1 VPARHFARLKLRI
14 MVNSV
19 RGRAGRALLHLG
31 GALFGLYLG
40 GLGFLLAAASAA
52 GDGQI
57 RLLVA
62 GFGGTAVVLGAVV
75 LPLVWFGIDDTLDP
89 ARFALL
95 PLSRWRLVRGLFAAA
110 LVSVPSAALLLASAG
125 LLVPT
130 GVHGGLGAAAVQAV
144 GVVAGLLLC
153 VAAGR
158 AVTSAF
164 ATMLRS
170 RRVRDLAG
178 ILLAG
183 LAALAAPL
191 QFVIVSAIQR
201 ADWDQLTVAARVVGW
216 TPLAAPYT
224 VGLDVAEGRPVVAL
238 AKLLITAGAVLGL
251 LWWWSRSL
259 EPAMVGATGAGP
271 ARASRPGRAGPVA
284 QLFPGPWRRLP
295 VTATGA
301 MVAREVRYWW
311 RDAKRRTNLIT
322 IAVVG
327 VVVPAVVATEG
338 GRAAL
343 GLATVGVAGTVPPL
357 VADLTVL
364 FVGTFAASVLANQF
378 GFDGTAYAAHLTA
391 SVPGERELRS
401 RAVAHAILMVPL
413 LVLVGAVVGAFQGE
427 LAAAAAAWGILSAG
441 YGVGLA
447 VNQYVSVLA
456 AYPLPESSN
465 PFAIASGGGVAK
477 SLLALLGIAAA
488 YAVATP
494 VLVAATLLGGAW
506 PALAVPIGVGYGLAA
521 AALGCHLAGDVLDR
535 RAPELLAAVTPG
547 R

>member
-1 VPARHFARLKLRI
+1 
-14 MVNSV
+14 
-19 RGRAGRALLHLG
+19 
-31 GALFGLYLG
+31 
-40 GLGFLLAAASAA
+40 
-52 GDGQI
+52 
-57 RLLVA
+57 
-62 GFGGTAVVLGAVV
+62 
-75 LPLVWFGIDDTLDP
+75 
-89 ARFALL
+89 
-95 PLSRWRLVRGLFAAA
+95 
-110 LVSVPSAALLLASAG
+110 
-125 LLVPT
+125 
-130 GVHGGLGAAAVQAV
+130 
-144 GVVAGLLLC
+144 
-153 VAAGR
+153 
-158 AVTSAF
+158 
-164 ATMLRS
+164 
-170 RRVRDLAG
+170 
-178 ILLAG
+178 
-183 LAALAAPL
+183 
-191 QFVIVSAIQR
+191 
-201 ADWDQLTVAARVVGW
+201 
-216 TPLAAPYT
+216 
-224 VGLDVAEGRPVVAL
+224 
-238 AKLLITAGAVLGL
+238 
-251 LWWWSRSL
+251 
-259 EPAMVGATGAGP
+259 
-271 ARASRPGRAGPVA
+271 
-284 QLFPGPWRRLP
+284 
-295 VTATGA
+295 
-301 MVAREVRYWW
+301 
-311 RDAKRRTNLIT
+311 
-322 IAVVG
+322 
-327 VVVPAVVATEG
+327 
-338 GRAAL
+338 
-343 GLATVGVAGTVPPL
+343 

-521 AALGCHLAGDVLDR
+521 AALGCRLAGDVLDR